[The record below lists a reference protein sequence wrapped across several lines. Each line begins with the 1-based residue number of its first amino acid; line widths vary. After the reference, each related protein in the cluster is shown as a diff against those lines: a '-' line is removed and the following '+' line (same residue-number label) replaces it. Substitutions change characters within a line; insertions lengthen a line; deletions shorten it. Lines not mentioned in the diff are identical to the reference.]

1 MKIVIVF
8 RVSGGFLLQYSGE
21 VWVEIGLISDQ
32 EKLNSVIHF

>member
-21 VWVEIGLISDQ
+21 VWVEICLISDQ
-32 EKLNSVIHF
+32 EKVQN